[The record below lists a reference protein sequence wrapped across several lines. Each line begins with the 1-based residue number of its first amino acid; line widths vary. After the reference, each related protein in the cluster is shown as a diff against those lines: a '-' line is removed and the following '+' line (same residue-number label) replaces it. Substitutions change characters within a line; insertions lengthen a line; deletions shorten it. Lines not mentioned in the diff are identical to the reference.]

1 MSNTAVQA
9 VQMLSPGAMRER
21 PVVLHVDDDAA
32 ALMMAEGALEDAGFD
47 IVHAEDGRQAIEQF
61 HAVAPDLI
69 IMDAV
74 MPVMDGFSA
83 IREIRKLPA
92 GEHIPILMITGLDD
106 FDSITRA
113 YDEGATD
120 FLAKPVNFIVL
131 PHRVQYMLRSTKT
144 ANELRVSQTKLDYA
158 QRLARIGNWEL
169 DLQTKELSW
178 SQEFGRMFNLDNNS
192 SKQYW
197 STMDELIVEDDRQS
211 VQILLEQSIDKGEP
225 FNVEFSVKLEEAAE
239 MRRMR
244 LEAEPFT
251 IDRSKAC
258 THLLG
263 TVQDITDRVLA
274 QQQIHNLAY
283 YDVVTGLPNRAQL
296 NERMSRT
303 LRNAERNESKFA
315 VLFLDLDHFK
325 QVNDTYG
332 HDVGDELLQKVSE
345 RLTSVIRDSDSIAR
359 PHQRD
364 YDENRFTV
372 ARLGGDE
379 FVVLLGDINR
389 AEDAARIADRIAESV
404 GKPYHLAN
412 SKMNVTSTIGISVF
426 PADGTDCE
434 TLLKNADIAM
444 YHAKQSG
451 RDGYQFYSRGIHE
464 RAMERFSLERDLRH
478 AIETEALTLVYQP
491 KVRVSSGELD
501 GIEALVRWNHAS
513 RGSISPVEFIQ
524 LAEETGLILPLGR
537 WVLREA
543 CQQLQTW
550 INAGMK
556 PTIMSVNCSSI
567 QFSRGDVE
575 ADISEALNVSGLNPN
590 YLEIEITESLLL
602 NDLDAG
608 INRLNELKT
617 IGIQVSVDDFGTG
630 FTSLSYLA
638 RLPADRLKIDQSFV
652 ADLDSGSN
660 DNSGKAIV
668 SSIITLGHN
677 LGMKVVA
684 EGVESD
690 NQFNILSQV
699 GCDEIQGYFISY
711 PLNSEEFEA
720 WANDK
725 KNPLRLPKAV
735 GM

>member
-1 MSNTAVQA
+1 MSNSAVQT

-21 PVVLHVDDDAA
+21 TVVLHVDDDAA

-61 HAVAPDLI
+61 HAVSPDLI

-158 QRLARIGNWEL
+158 QKLARIGNWEL

-178 SQEFGRMFNLDNNS
+178 SQEFGRMFNLNNS
-192 SKQYW
+192 HSKQYW
-197 STMDELIVEDDRQS
+197 NSLLERIHEDDRQS
-211 VQILLEQSIDKGEP
+211 VQILTEQSIDKGEA
-225 FNVEFSVKLEEAAE
+225 FNVEFSVKLEDAAE
-239 MRRMR
+239 MCRMR

-258 THLLG
+258 THMLG

-274 QQQIHNLAY
+274 QEQMHNLAY

-296 NERMSRT
+296 NERLSRM

-332 HDVGDELLQKVSE
+332 HDIGDDLLQEVSE
-345 RLTSVIRDSDSIAR
+345 RLTTVVRDSDSIAR
-359 PHQRD
+359 PHQRG

-389 AEDAARIADRIAESV
+389 AEDAARVADRISESV

-412 SKMNVTSTIGISVF
+412 SKMNVTTTIGISVF
-426 PADGTDCE
+426 PADGVDCE

-451 RDGYQFYSRGIHE
+451 RDGYQFYSSGIHE
-464 RAMERFSLERDLRH
+464 RAMERFSLERDLRR

-491 KVRVSSGELD
+491 KVSVSTGELD
-501 GIEALVRWNHAS
+501 GIEALVRWHHSS
-513 RGSISPVEFIQ
+513 RGSISPVEFIP

-550 INAGMK
+550 INAGMQ
-556 PTIMSVNCSSI
+556 PTIMSVNCSPI

-575 ADISEALNVSGLNPN
+575 ADISDALEVSGLDPH
-590 YLEIEITESLLL
+590 YLEIEITESLLID
-602 NDLDAG
+602 DLDGG
-608 INRLNELKT
+608 INRLNQLKA

-638 RLPADRLKIDQSFV
+638 KLPADRLKIDQSFV
-652 ADLDSGSN
+652 AELDSDS
-660 DNSGKAIV
+660 SSKAIV

-677 LGMKVVA
+677 LDMQVVA

-690 NQFNILSQV
+690 NQFNILNEV
-699 GCDEIQGYFISY
+699 GCDEVQGYFISY
-711 PLNSEEFEA
+711 PLSSEEFEA
-720 WANDK
+720 WVNDK
-725 KNPLRLPKAV
+725 KNQLRLPKAV
-735 GM
+735 GL